1 MHNMMGIQKLI
12 RYSTL
17 GVSGLLLLLILAC
30 GGDDTPVPQA
40 TSTPQP
46 TATPL
51 DVGAITSALEQSIQS
66 AVDDALSGITPAEGP
81 SASDISRIVEAA
93 VTAAIPDTASAE
105 EIKALVETAVAASIT
120 PGLSAAEIA
129 SLVSGAV
136 ADATAG
142 QAEPL
147 TAAQVEAIVTGAI
160 AAIPTATPQPTSTP
174 APTPTPIDIRLGGI
188 IPMMH
193 SASLEHWDV
202 HACSVANGC
211 MANVVPI
218 YNGLVEYNPE
228 TIEPDDI
235 RGDLAVDWS
244 IASDGVTYTFNLH
257 PDAKWHDGT
266 PVTAADIAFSLD
278 RMVDPDATA
287 RPNVAPLA
295 SFYAPGNARAIDDKT
310 VEVVT
315 LFQAAAFLPYMA
327 NAYFLMLPKHQFE
340 GMSEDDAKLEENILG
355 SGPYKLVAHDR
366 DISFEYVKNQD
377 YFKAPMPFFDGMKLF
392 VIKDAGASF
401 AAFATQQVLTHL
413 FPTNQ
418 LDSRENERLAEQ
430 MRGKGTV
437 YDAGPNAV
445 LWGQFNVNVAPFN
458 DVRVR
463 KAFHLAFHRQPL
475 IETISAGKNLLG
487 HPFPPNTFY
496 GISND
501 EIATLPGFRELDGE
515 KHPDDLAEAKR
526 LLADAG
532 FPDGA
537 GFDTSFI
544 TFQLVEFPDVGL
556 IVQDQLQRFLNI
568 KMELTVGDLVPIY
581 VRILTGDFEFGQLGY
596 PYLITDPHDIIS
608 GGFMEGGRGN
618 LANWSDPRVNE
629 LFDLQKSELNPVT
642 RKGYIDEVTAIVLEE
657 VPHMWMYWGVR
668 GYYVDDRIRNFNP
681 PVGEAFYLRWEHTWC
696 DPGC

>member
-1 MHNMMGIQKLI
+1 MSRGTRVNKLL
-12 RYSTL
+12 RL
-17 GVSGLLLLLILAC
+17 GALGLAGVLLLAILAC
-30 GGDDTPVPQA
+30 GGDEDTPVPQA

-51 DVGAITSALEQSIQS
+51 DVGAITSALQQTIRST
-66 AVDDALSGITPAEGP
+66 VDDALAGITPAEGL
-81 SASDISRIVEAA
+81 SASQINRIVEAA
-93 VTAAIPDTASAE
+93 VSAAIPDTASAE
-105 EIKALVETAVAASIT
+105 EISALVETAVAASVT
-120 PGLSAAEIA
+120 PGLSAGEIT
-129 SLVSGAV
+129 SLVSSAV
-136 ADATAG
+136 AEATAG

-147 TAAQVEAIVTGAI
+147 TAAEVEAIVTSAI
-160 AAIPTATPQPTSTP
+160 AGIPTATPQPTSTP

-202 HACSVANGC
+202 HACGVANGC
-211 MANVVPI
+211 MANVAPI

-228 TIEPDDI
+228 TAITDDI
-235 RGDLAVDWS
+235 RGDLALDWT
-244 IASDGVTYTFNLH
+244 IGADGVTYTFNLH

-266 PVTAADIAFSLD
+266 PVTAADIVFSLD
-278 RMVDPDATA
+278 RIVDPDAAA
-287 RPNVAPLA
+287 RPNTAPLRP
-295 SFYAPGNARAIDDKT
+295 FYEPGNSRAIDDKT

-315 LFQAAAFLPYMA
+315 SFKAAAFLPYLA
-327 NAYFLMLPKHQFE
+327 NSYFLMLPKHQFE
-340 GMSEDDAKLEENILG
+340 NLSEDDALLEENILG

-366 DISFEYVKNQD
+366 DISFEYAKNQD
-377 YFKAPMPFFDGMKLF
+377 YFKAPMPFFDGMKLII
-392 VIKDAGASF
+392 IKESGTAF
-401 AAFATQQVLTHL
+401 AAFSTQQVLTHL

-437 YDAGPNAV
+437 FDAGPTSV
-445 LWGQFNVNVAPFN
+445 LWGQFNVNIAPYDNKLVRQAFN
-458 DVRVR
+458 
-463 KAFHLAFHRQPL
+463 LAFHRQPL

-496 GISND
+496 GITND
-501 EIATLPGFRELDGE
+501 AVAQLPGFRELDGE

-526 LLADAG
+526 LLTEAG
-532 FPDGA
+532 FPDGFA
-537 GFDTSFI
+537 TSFI

-556 IVQDQLQRFLNI
+556 IVQDQLKKFLNI
-568 KMELTVGDLVPIY
+568 DIDLTVGELVPIY

-618 LANWSDPRVNE
+618 LANWSDPRVND
-629 LFDLQKSELNPVT
+629 LFDLQKAELDPAT
-642 RKGYIDEVTAIVLEE
+642 RKGYIDQVTEIVLEE

-696 DPGC
+696 DPAC